1 MTKRDRAIA
10 IGAGAVLCIILAFSI
25 YQGVKARQENNGPAV
40 PSSTYIPISSESV
53 SSEESSVSVSSSV
66 SFYISQ
72 SPDLLTQLEEGDFS
86 NLKEIKE
93 GIRVSTVERIVN
105 VYKAGIVNKFNEF
118 RRYDLNGDGVDE
130 LIWQEKDGYYNGNMK
145 PIIGIFVQE
154 SGKTKCVLWDTED
167 ASEYYFLSPAG
178 NMVYYYLD
186 YGITGHDIYRYH
198 IFDKEWYP
206 EYQYELD
213 ICWVNETTLD
223 SDPEWKTKNPDMQ
236 KVGVYYSKYTET
248 GKEISKDRK
257 KEVLTEQQFRAKF
270 KKLMGVDFDE
280 MKPEW
285 FDAYRK

>member
-25 YQGVKARQENNGPAV
+25 YQGVKARQENNGPTA

-53 SSEESSVSVSSSV
+53 SSEESSVPVSSSV

-72 SPDLLTQLEEGDFS
+72 SADLLTQLEEGDFT

-93 GIRVSTVERIVN
+93 GIRASTVEQIVN

-130 LIWQEKDGYYNGNMK
+130 LIWQNKECRNQNMK

-154 SGKTKCVLWDTED
+154 SGKTKCVFWDEYDVTEFYYLSKAGNIIYYYWNYGVGRYD
-167 ASEYYFLSPAG
+167 TYEYY
-178 NMVYYYLD
+178 
-186 YGITGHDIYRYH
+186 
-198 IFDKEWYP
+198 IFDKEWNP
-206 EYQYELD
+206 VKQHRLD
-213 ICWVNETTLD
+213 ILGVDEAAL
-223 SDPEWKTKNPDMQ
+223 SQRPEFE
-236 KVGVYYSKYTET
+236 ET
-248 GKEISKDRK
+248 GIFFYNSEGK
-257 KEVLTEQQFRAKF
+257 LTEQQFRVEF

-280 MKPEW
+280 MKPGWMGEET
-285 FDAYRK
+285 